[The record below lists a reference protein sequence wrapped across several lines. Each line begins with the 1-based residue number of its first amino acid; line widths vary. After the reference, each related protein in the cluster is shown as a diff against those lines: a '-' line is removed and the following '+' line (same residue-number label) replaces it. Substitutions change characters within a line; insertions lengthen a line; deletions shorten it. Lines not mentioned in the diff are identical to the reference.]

1 MILFSWVFSL
11 GISFPPEE
19 SESMKLQE
27 RLLREAASFIITHQ
41 IPAFVRRSTTYI
53 LQLAH
58 LLMTRNKLNICICIF
73 VDRWSGA
80 CNAMKRPWMGL
91 L

>member
-1 MILFSWVFSL
+1 MISWFFSV

-41 IPAFVRRSTTYI
+41 IPAFVRRSTIYI
-53 LQLAH
+53 LQVAH
-58 LLMTRNKLNICICIF
+58 LLMTRSKLVIRICIF

-80 CNAMKRPWMGL
+80 CNAMKRPWTGL